1 MTSNLEFKTLF
12 DNGKSLCFIGS
23 SHSNREMFNY
33 FEKTRPCE
41 TISYEDILTKDPN
54 WVSGRQFIATS
65 ASIQFK
71 KAIIDGICH
80 LNPNYFSVYST
91 QNHIGFNVTI
101 GRGVLIH
108 AFNTI
113 LDDVVIG
120 DHSMITTHTNLSY
133 LSKIKDFCHIGPY
146 SQVLAATL
154 GSGCYLAARTS
165 IVGKKDAI
173 TEISDYCNFII
184 GSTVTKTIDLSGTY
198 YGNKR
203 IDTITSLDKK
213 ID

>member
-1 MTSNLEFKTLF
+1 MISNLEFKLLY
-12 DNGKSLCFIGS
+12 DNNKPLCFIGN
-23 SHSNREMFNY
+23 SHSNRELFQYFNQSHA
-33 FEKTRPCE
+33 CE
-41 TISYEDILTKDPN
+41 YVSYEDALVKPQQWFDD
-54 WVSGRQFIATS
+54 RQFIVTV

-71 KAIIDGICH
+71 H
-80 LNPNYFSVYST
+80 LVVEGLSQFNPNYFSVYST
-91 QNHIGFNVTI
+91 QNHIGFNVKI

-120 DHSMITTHTNLSY
+120 DHTMITTHTNLSY
-133 LSKIKDFCHIGPY
+133 LSKVKDFCHIGPY

-173 TEISDYCNFII
+173 TEVSDYCNFII